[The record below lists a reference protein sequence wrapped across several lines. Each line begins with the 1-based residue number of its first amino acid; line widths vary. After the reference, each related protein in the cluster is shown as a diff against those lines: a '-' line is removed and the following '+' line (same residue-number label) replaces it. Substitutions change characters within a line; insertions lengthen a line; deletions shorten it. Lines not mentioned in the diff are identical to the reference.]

1 MNLFGSDER
10 KEHVES
16 NLDSVEEEQS
26 VLVGDELEVDKVNN
40 RPDLPRSLASRK
52 EIVFDLASN
61 SSEGVTVD
69 ESKVGE
75 ENRHENWAPKDL
87 VNENLFGD
95 RSSILSGDLVIKKV
109 VEVVTGRS
117 VVEKTECGKSDESL
131 HVESTSRNE
140 NLCQQI
146 SKCPSNKGSACLG
159 SQWTVI
165 QCLIV
170 AGPSRDGTSTNEGR
184 IAEERALVGRLA
196 EGRLDDIVRNP
207 RHALGDGRVWGHT
220 ERTCGGGS
228 DEKETKK
235 LHDDKV

>member
-1 MNLFGSDER
+1 MVQIIDIINLFASNER
-10 KEHVES
+10 EEHVES

-40 RPDLPRSLASRK
+40 RPDLPRSLASCE

-69 ESKVGE
+69 EAKVGE

-140 NLCQQI
+140 NL
-146 SKCPSNKGSACLG
+146 NK
-159 SQWTVI
+159 
-165 QCLIV
+165 
-170 AGPSRDGTSTNEGR
+170 
-184 IAEERALVGRLA
+184 
-196 EGRLDDIVRNP
+196 
-207 RHALGDGRVWGHT
+207 
-220 ERTCGGGS
+220 
-228 DEKETKK
+228 K
-235 LHDDKV
+235 